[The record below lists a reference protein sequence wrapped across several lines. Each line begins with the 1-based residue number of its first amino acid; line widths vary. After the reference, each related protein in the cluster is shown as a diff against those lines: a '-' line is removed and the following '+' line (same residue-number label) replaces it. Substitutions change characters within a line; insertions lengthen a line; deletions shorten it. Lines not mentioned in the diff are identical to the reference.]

1 MEKRPD
7 SELLQKNGGI
17 IRPTMI
23 FFFFET
29 FSANSS
35 GGFEGPQTLFGKK
48 KSPLSLFIF
57 SVSSLVLLILSS
69 CLLSSPLSSSLF
81 LSRLV
86 LSCLSFSVSL

>member
-23 FFFFET
+23 FFET

-35 GGFEGPQTLFGKK
+35 RGFEGPQTLFGKK